1 MYCIEGNSELIYL
14 NIGIENQNI
23 QVLHDSG
30 ATVSIIN
37 RKTFEKLKLKGKLE
51 KSSNKLESYTKTL
64 IGVIGEVPTEFRY
77 KDITCPGKLVVVKE
91 GRNLLGLPELK
102 KFGLVPQEV
111 ISIES
116 SSDFNDF
123 IENWTKKGLFNAG
136 GYAKDFKL
144 SLKLKENVQPNK
156 KKIRKVPFAYKTAV
170 KREIYRLLETG
181 ILKKCEASEWISL
194 VVTVKKPDG
203 SIRLCGDFR
212 NLNNNLVMDYYPI
225 SNATESITSIDS
237 NAKRFASINMKN
249 AYLQLPLD
257 KHSQRLTTIVMSEGT
272 FCYTITLFG
281 VCVAP
286 GVFQRYIKKITE
298 GLSGVLVYL
307 DDILIM
313 EKTELKLTKRLDAL
327 FTRLNEKNLKLNLE
341 KCLFNKE

>member
-1 MYCIEGNSELIYL
+1 M
-14 NIGIENQNI
+14 
-23 QVLHDSG
+23 
-30 ATVSIIN
+30 
-37 RKTFEKLKLKGKLE
+37 
-51 KSSNKLESYTKTL
+51 
-64 IGVIGEVPTEFRY
+64 
-77 KDITCPGKLVVVKE
+77 
-91 GRNLLGLPELK
+91 
-102 KFGLVPQEV
+102 
-111 ISIES
+111 
-116 SSDFNDF
+116 
-123 IENWTKKGLFNAG
+123 
-136 GYAKDFKL
+136 
-144 SLKLKENVQPNK
+144 
-156 KKIRKVPFAYKTAV
+156 

-257 KHSQRLTTIVMSEGT
+257 KHSQWLTTIVTSEGT
-272 FCYTITLFG
+272 FCYTRTQFG

-307 DDILIM
+307 DDILVM
-313 EKTELKLTKRLDAL
+313 RKTELELTKRLDAL

-341 KCLFNKE
+341 KCLFNKEELRWLGMKIDTNE